1 MLIKHILAI
10 IKETFWKYM
19 FRILILFCFIV
30 NCFAESSLYELIQNA
45 KNNPLI
51 QAKIAQH
58 QALKQEKNALYSNY
72 LPKIAAGYN
81 YQNTTNADLFY
92 PKEAE
97 GFFVEG
103 SFDLF
108 DGFKRE
114 GKIKIQDS
122 KVESSYF
129 DYLDTQEKVFLE
141 IITKYYSLLIAKSKQ
156 EALMNQQLELQENL
170 KKQDIL
176 YDAGLIQQDSL
187 EAIRSQFL
195 QNSYNLENIKVEIS
209 IYKENLSLLSGIEI
223 VDINKDSK
231 LKEVEANNKLP
242 NYLLSQ
248 RHYVR
253 GVESSKNLYTYLPT
267 ITIFNK
273 YTNYNYGTRNI
284 PTLPFSFDIQDP
296 KYQNVFGISVSF
308 TIFDSF
314 ATSFAKES
322 ARLNALAANT
332 EYAYNVD
339 KNNKDRIISKNALHS
354 AKEKIKWATSA
365 LKSAQI
371 SHSYARE
378 KFNAQLIDYTEYLS
392 SLTSL
397 FNAQFF
403 FDESYFS
410 YEIQKAK
417 FLYVNGEN
425 LEEYL

>member
-1 MLIKHILAI
+1 ML
-10 IKETFWKYM
+10 
-19 FRILILFCFIV
+19 RILIFYCFIV

-51 QAKIAQH
+51 QSKIAQH
-58 QALKQEKNALYSNY
+58 QALKQEKNALYSDY
-72 LPKIAAGYN
+72 LPKVAVGYN
-81 YQNTTNADLFY
+81 YQNITNADLFY
-92 PKEAE
+92 PKEAQ
-97 GFFVEG
+97 GFFVES
-103 SFDLF
+103 SFNLF

-114 GKIKIQDS
+114 GKVKIQDS
-122 KVESSYF
+122 IVESAYF
-129 DYLDTQEKVFLE
+129 SYLDTKEKVFLE
-141 IITKYYSLLIAKSKQ
+141 IITKYYSMLIAKSKQ
-156 EALMNQQLELQENL
+156 EALLNQQLELRENL
-170 KKQDIL
+170 KKQEIL
-176 YDAGLIQQDSL
+176 YNSGLIQQDSL

-195 QNSYNLENIKVEIS
+195 QNSYNLENVKVEIS
-209 IYKENLSLLSGIEI
+209 IYKENLSLLSGVE
-223 VDINKDSK
+223 VLDINKDSK
-231 LKEVEANNKLP
+231 LKNVGLNQKMP

-248 RHYVR
+248 RYYAQSI
-253 GVESSKNLYTYLPT
+253 EYSKMLYTYLPT

-273 YTNYNYGTRNI
+273 YTNYNYGTRNV

-296 KYQNVFGISVSF
+296 KYQNIFGISISF
-308 TIFDSF
+308 TIFDTF

-322 ARLNALAANT
+322 ARLNALVANT

-339 KNNKDRIISKNALHS
+339 KNNKDRIIAKNALHS
-354 AKEKIKWATSA
+354 AEEKIKWAASA

-371 SHSYARE
+371 SHGYARE

-397 FNAQFF
+397 FNAQSFY
-403 FDESYFS
+403 DESYFS